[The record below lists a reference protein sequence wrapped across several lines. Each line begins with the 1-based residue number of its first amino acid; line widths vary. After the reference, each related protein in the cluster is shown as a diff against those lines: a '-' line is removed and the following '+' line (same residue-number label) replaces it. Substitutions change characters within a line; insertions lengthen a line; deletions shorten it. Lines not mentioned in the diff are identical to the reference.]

1 MPKAARYGALA
12 TCSINCRFKFLGQQ
26 WGHRVL
32 LTFSFS
38 RLLRE
43 DWSACPW
50 VGFIPWFGL
59 HSYFDT
65 LLYEYEAQNE
75 QLHAA
80 DLNQQLVLSA
90 RWTNCKNAGSVSWNK
105 NYSQTVS
112 YELFST
118 TFQFQH
124 KRTGCRI
131 CLFNTFHFFDL
142 TAHLFLTHARSFP

>member
-1 MPKAARYGALA
+1 
-12 TCSINCRFKFLGQQ
+12 
-26 WGHRVL
+26 
-32 LTFSFS
+32 
-38 RLLRE
+38 
-43 DWSACPW
+43 
-50 VGFIPWFGL
+50 L

-118 TFQFQH
+118 TFQSVY
-124 KRTGCRI
+124 
-131 CLFNTFHFFDL
+131 L
-142 TAHLFLTHARSFP
+142 TRFISLILLHIFSSPMPGAFLNAFGAIVLGAPVGIK